1 MTTHGHT
8 ELTDRVLSVI
18 REIEECDMEE
28 LVLACGRGFSSNQ
41 VFCEVDRLS
50 RIGELS
56 LLYRKDIQPPLI
68 SAFGLSTSFRRFLRR
83 RFLNV

>member
-1 MTTHGHT
+1 MTTQGHT

-50 RIGELS
+50 RTGEVS
-56 LLYRKDIQPPLI
+56 LIYRKDGDYAVRLPD
-68 SAFGLSTSFRRFLRR
+68 AA
-83 RFLNV
+83 